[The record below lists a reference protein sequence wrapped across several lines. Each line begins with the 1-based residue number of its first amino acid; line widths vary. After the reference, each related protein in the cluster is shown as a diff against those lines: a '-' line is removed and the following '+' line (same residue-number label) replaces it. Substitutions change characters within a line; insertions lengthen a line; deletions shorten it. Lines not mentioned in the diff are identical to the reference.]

1 MSSKEIET
9 MDDGSMDEALTAYL
23 DGELPAAEAAQLE
36 KRLVDEPEMRKRLAT
51 LRHAYDMLDELPE
64 TPQNNSFTQTTME
77 LVLADVKK
85 SMQTSGSNRS
95 EDGQGV
101 ASSKP
106 AKRKSWFQW
115 PRLLATV
122 GAMLMLGTALGTAAA
137 FLQMRIELSLL
148 GLVSNLPGLQDVAE
162 VSVVREL
169 AKDKPVIDYL
179 RDRYA
184 DRSIPLVPDSLWQRK
199 NWFRSLNATQIA
211 KLDTAKE
218 MMLKLPME
226 TRFRLEAIQTQIDE
240 SPDAADLNHAIR
252 MVGTVLDSMPNTKR
266 QDLDGMTAEQR
277 VRFLREQLYLRA
289 AMLYSAD
296 LSPEDSTAIE
306 DWSKNQLL
314 PVLMASMPFLRRE
327 TDVRTMLMALYSQ
340 RPVEDGFRLNEQ
352 DELVAELIKV
362 LPPFAKKLL
371 EGIHRNDQLN
381 VISTWLV
388 PDGINNNARMLEAYD
403 RLRREVR
410 EEIDLADPAASKR
423 MILDRSR
430 RAGPA
435 NRSR

>member
-1 MSSKEIET
+1 MSSKEIES

-23 DGELPAAEAAQLE
+23 DGELPAAEATLLE
-36 KRLVDEPEMRKRLAT
+36 QRLVDEPAMRKRLAT
-51 LRHAYDMLDELPE
+51 LRQAYDMLDELPE
-64 TPQNNSFTQTTME
+64 TPQSNSFTQTTME

-85 SMQTSGSNRS
+85 SMQTSGSIRS
-95 EDGQGV
+95 ENRPKA
-101 ASSKP
+101 ASEP
-106 AKRKSWFQW
+106 ARRSSWFQW

-122 GAMLMLGTALGTAAA
+122 GTMLMLGTALGTAAA

-148 GLVSNLPGLQDVAE
+148 GLFSNSPGLQDVSE
-162 VSVVREL
+162 ISVVQEL

-179 RDRYA
+179 RERYA
-184 DRSIPLVPDSLWQRK
+184 DRSIPLVPNSLWQRK
-199 NWFRSLNATQIA
+199 IWFRSLNATQIA
-211 KLDTAKE
+211 KLDTGKE
-218 MMLKLPME
+218 MILKLPME

-240 SPDAADLNHAIR
+240 SPDAADLNHTIR

-296 LSPEDSTAIE
+296 ITPEDTAAIE

-314 PVLMASMPFLRRE
+314 PVLIASMPFLRRE

-430 RAGPA
+430 RVGPA
-435 NRSR
+435 NRNR

>member
-1 MSSKEIET
+1 MSSKQIES

-23 DGELPAAEAAQLE
+23 DGELPAAEASLLE
-36 KRLVDEPEMRKRLAT
+36 QRLVDEPAMRKRLAT
-51 LRHAYDMLDELPE
+51 LRQAYDMLDELPE
-64 TPQNNSFTQTTME
+64 TPQSNSFTQTTME

-85 SMQTSGSNRS
+85 SMQTSGSNRTENGSRAPS
-95 EDGQGV
+95 E
-101 ASSKP
+101 P
-106 AKRKSWFQW
+106 ARRPSWFQW

-162 VSVVREL
+162 ISVVQEL

-179 RDRYA
+179 RERYA

-199 NWFRSLNATQIA
+199 IWFRSLNATQIA

-240 SPDAADLNHAIR
+240 SPDAADLNHTIR

-266 QDLDGMTAEQR
+266 QDLDGMTGEQR

-296 LSPEDSTAIE
+296 ITPEDTTAIE
-306 DWSKNQLL
+306 DWSKNHLL
-314 PVLMASMPFLRRE
+314 PVLITSMPFLRRE

-388 PDGINNNARMLEAYD
+388 PDGINNNARLLEAYD

-430 RAGPA
+430 RVGPA
-435 NRSR
+435 NRNR